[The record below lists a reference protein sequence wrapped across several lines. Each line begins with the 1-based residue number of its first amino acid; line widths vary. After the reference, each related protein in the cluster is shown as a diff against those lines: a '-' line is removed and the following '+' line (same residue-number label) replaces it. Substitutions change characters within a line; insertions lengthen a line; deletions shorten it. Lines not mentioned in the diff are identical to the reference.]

1 MVTVASGDEYP
12 RACRG
17 SPRRH
22 ECAPALRRLQ
32 VLVLAP
38 PQASERQDCRIHELG
53 SLSFLSLPDCGE
65 ADSILSPRFSGSSAK
80 QIDTWQKTAGGYF
93 TPASPRAWA
102 AYRAARRPKGG
113 VTPPKPRCSAR
124 GNSGRR
130 SYRWQRRRIQ
140 ESLRPPS
147 RRWSRMSDRNERSA
161 RYHFRPSA
169 STP

>member
-1 MVTVASGDEYP
+1 MHFLFGLIFKYEATTEQGHRSQGPNDTARTRRRGDRMMKRREFITLLGGAAAAWLLAA
-12 RACRG
+12 RAQQ
-17 SPRRH
+17 
-22 ECAPALRRLQ
+22 PATP
-32 VLVLAP
+32 V
-38 PQASERQDCRIHELG
+38 
-53 SLSFLSLPDCGE
+53 
-65 ADSILSPRFSGSSAK
+65 SSAK

-102 AYRAARRPKGG
+102 AYRAARRARGG
-113 VTPPKPRCSAR
+113 VTPPTPRWSAR

-130 SYRWQRRRIQ
+130 SCRWQRRRIQ

-161 RYHFRPSA
+161 RCHFRLSA